1 MTGWPEGGKGG
12 VALPAIQALD
22 SVEAG
27 YRDLVAVREVSL
39 EVRAGEVVAL
49 IGGNGAGKTTTL
61 RAISGLLPLRR
72 GRIEFEG
79 ERIDGRASAAR
90 IFCATVATSVSSL
103 SSGSIATNSSPPR
116 RATTSL
122 SRRHVKLR
130 CRASSSSSTR
140 S

>member
-1 MTGWPEGGKGG
+1 MST
-12 VALPAIQALD
+12 LLRLD

-79 ERIDGRASAAR
+79 ERIDGRASA
-90 IFCATVATSVSSL
+90 
-103 SSGSIATNSSPPR
+103 
-116 RATTSL
+116 
-122 SRRHVKLR
+122 
-130 CRASSSSSTR
+130 
-140 S
+140 